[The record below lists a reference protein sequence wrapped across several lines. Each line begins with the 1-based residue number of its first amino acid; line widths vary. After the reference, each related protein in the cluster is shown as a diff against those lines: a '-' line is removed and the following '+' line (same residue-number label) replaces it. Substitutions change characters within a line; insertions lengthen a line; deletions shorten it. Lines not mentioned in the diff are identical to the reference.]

1 MISDRSAVAPGS
13 RLTPIISLLTGM
25 ALFAAQL
32 SAQQRRAPAPVKPL
46 PTFDTLLS
54 VDAYE
59 VYGEV
64 RNVGQL
70 LSTGG
75 AGEIV
80 DPIMKLAEPPK
91 EFQSI
96 IKFLKSNSEALA
108 TARLLFATSPARTE
122 IPATFVA
129 IEFSS
134 PEEAD
139 KFAPKLEKFL
149 PRILPPVPDATP
161 TPSASES
168 KPNDPAQAKPSD
180 RPPRISNPNESAAKA
195 TPTAAPAATPV
206 ATAGRSEVARAEGSV
221 RHVWLQI
228 RSHGAGRSLRNQR
241 HAG

>member
-1 MISDRSAVAPGS
+1 MSSSQSAAPGS
-13 RLTPIISLLTGM
+13 RLTRIVGLLTAM
-25 ALFAAQL
+25 ALFGAPL

-46 PTFDTLLS
+46 PTFDNLLS
-54 VDAYE
+54 VDSYE

-75 AGEIV
+75 AGEIA

-96 IKFLKSNSEALA
+96 IKFLKANSEALA

-129 IEFSS
+129 IEFPS
-134 PEEAD
+134 PEEAE

-149 PRILPPVPDATP
+149 PVILPPVPDATP
-161 TPSASES
+161 TPEA
-168 KPNDPAQAKPSD
+168 KPAKPSEPGS
-180 RPPRISNPNESAAKA
+180 RPTKPIESEAKTTADTAPVA
-195 TPTAAPAATPV
+195 TLRVTPV
-206 ATAGRSEVARAEGSV
+206 ATPVTTLGPVAEHLPFV
-221 RHVWLQI
+221 I
-228 RSHGAGRSLRNQR
+228 
-241 HAG
+241 